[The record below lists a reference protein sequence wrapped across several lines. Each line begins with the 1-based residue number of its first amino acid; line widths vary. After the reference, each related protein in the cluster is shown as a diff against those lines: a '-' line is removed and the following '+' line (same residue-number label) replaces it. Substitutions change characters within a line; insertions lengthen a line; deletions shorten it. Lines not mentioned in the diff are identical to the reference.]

1 MPKIKEFRPVKVD
14 FDSIVSGN
22 EIKVLDDGEV
32 DDDIDQ
38 DDEPI
43 LPPKE
48 EKKVEPEVIKPDP
61 PKDEDFDPDKKVSF
75 GEEKAIEKRG
85 PGRPPKD
92 AMREQLERLA
102 AEKKA
107 VDEQYEADK
116 KAWEEE
122 KANLAAAAKERDG
135 LKADLEA
142 RRVKESAGDLMRH
155 PTVLE
160 ITAQWEARFDEF
172 INEAD
177 ENGVRKASQ
186 LRQPIVQLAA
196 KYNAARQMEDEDAR
210 IDAMAEVKSEVGELV
225 GDEMQGAAMS
235 LVRDAAARLPQVNA
249 AIQEL
254 QKNFPQVEY
263 RQRMDGFEQ
272 MLKKHE
278 ELESASFN
286 PPAEA
291 AKSDPLNP
299 SVVMRAIID
308 GSPEAKTASA
318 SAKNFARLALLP
330 PPPVNP
336 DDFAGLDE
344 EGVRARVDAINAR
357 HTNANA
363 TLRKILP
370 EALLARQLIPGLYAR
385 LSQLE
390 SLIAGDRKV
399 LRQKS
404 DGTDMHKEIEEEE
417 EIEAS
422 DIRNFKPTN
431 PALEEFE
438 ASNGR

>member
-14 FDSIVSGN
+14 FDSIVSGE
-22 EIKVLDDGEV
+22 EIKVIDDGEV
-32 DDDIDQ
+32 DDSQ
-38 DDEPI
+38 NDDDA
-43 LPPKE
+43 PPPPPLKE
-48 EKKVEPEVIKPDP
+48 EKKPEAEISKAPE
-61 PKDEDFDPDKKVSF
+61 EDFDPDKKVGL
-75 GEEKAIEKRG
+75 GEEKPLEDKRG

-92 AMREQLERLA
+92 AMREQLQRLA
-102 AEKKA
+102 DEKKTA
-107 VDEQYEADK
+107 EERFEADK

-122 KANLAAAAKERDG
+122 KASLAAAAKERDT
-135 LKADLEA
+135 LKADLDA

-155 PTVLE
+155 PSVLE
-160 ITAQWEARFDEF
+160 ITAPWEARFDEF
-172 INEAD
+172 VNEAD

-254 QKNFPQVEY
+254 QRNFPQVEY

-272 MLKKHE
+272 MLKRHE
-278 ELESASFN
+278 DLEAASFN
-286 PPAEA
+286 PSAEA

-299 SVVMRAIID
+299 SVVMKAIID
-308 GSPEAKTASA
+308 GSPEAKAASS

-344 EGVRARVDAINAR
+344 EGVKTRVDAINAR

-370 EALLARQLIPGLYAR
+370 EALLARQLLPGLYAR
-385 LSQLE
+385 LNQLE

-404 DGTDMHKEIEEEE
+404 DGTDMHKEVQEEEE
-417 EIEAS
+417 LEAG
-422 DIRNFKPTN
+422 DIRNFKPSN
-431 PALEEFE
+431 PELEAFE
-438 ASNGR
+438 ASNRR